1 MTLERRLV
9 FVSLLVALP
18 VAGVVAQSVAWL
30 RARDLLSALERVV
43 TSQMNVQ
50 LRERCEAD
58 PTWFLTGSLEGRP
71 GPKDPKLGPDDVPA
85 RPHLDVQPY
94 QLFAYDDDF
103 VPSSPVG
110 ARFPIAFKNT
120 MRAGAL
126 WQGGPYDAPDGVGA
140 QFALR
145 TGWDDGPCAVLLGR
159 MDAPPYERLYWWA
172 AFLGVEVLFSAVFIA
187 IATPT
192 VLRIRAVSQ
201 SAKEAARSEWTVV
214 ARSDGHDE
222 LTAVSVALNEAST
235 DLRRRVKDVA
245 DREDVH
251 RRFVARTAAEIGQ
264 PLEALAEKLTI
275 GTTDPQAAVREAH
288 DLSIHLGNLVAAARL
303 RMHLGPTALETVNV
317 AAVIAR
323 VVARQASLAKSSA
336 VSLDVTLPATPVTL
350 TADSILIEQA
360 VLNLVDNAVRYNR
373 QGGRVIVSLARESDA
388 FALRVTDNGPGVS
401 DEQLASM
408 TAIRRFRGD
417 EGRVD
422 RVRQRGLG
430 LALVWEVVERSGLQ
444 LALRH
449 AAGGGL
455 EAEVTGTALFPT
467 DLHGPEPGH
476 P

>member
-30 RARDLLSALERVV
+30 RARDLLSSLERVV
-43 TSQMNVQ
+43 TSQINGQ

-71 GPKDPKLGPDDVPA
+71 GPKDPKPGPDDVPA
-85 RPHLDVQPY
+85 RPHLDLQPY
-94 QLFAYDDDF
+94 QLFAYDGDF

-110 ARFPIAFKNT
+110 ARFPLAFKNA

-126 WQGGPYDAPDGVGA
+126 WQGGPYDAPDGEGA
-140 QFALR
+140 EFAMR

-159 MDAPPYERLYWWA
+159 MEAPPYERLYWWA
-172 AFLGVEVLFSAVFIA
+172 AFLGVEALFSAVFIA

-201 SAKEAARSEWTVV
+201 SARDAARSEWTVV
-214 ARSDGHDE
+214 APSGGHDE
-222 LTAVSVALNEAST
+222 LTAVGAALNEASA
-235 DLRRRVKDVA
+235 DLRRRAKDVA

-251 RRFVARTAAEIGQ
+251 RRFVAKAAAEIGQ
-264 PLEALAEKLTI
+264 PLEALAERLTQ
-275 GTTDPQAAVREAH
+275 GTIDSQTAAREAH
-288 DLSIHLGNLVAAARL
+288 DLSRYLGNVVAAARL
-303 RMHLGPTALETVNV
+303 RMHLGPTGRETINMTD
-317 AAVIAR
+317 VIAR
-323 VVARQASLAKSSA
+323 VVARQAGLAKRNGISIDLE
-336 VSLDVTLPATPVTL
+336 VPATPVTL
-350 TADSILIEQA
+350 TADPMLVEQA
-360 VLNLVDNAVRYNR
+360 VLNLVDNAVRYNHP
-373 QGGRVIVSLARESDA
+373 GGRVRVSLARESGG

-401 DEQLASM
+401 EEQLAAMS
-408 TAIRRFRGD
+408 AIRRFRGD

-455 EAEVTGTALFPT
+455 EAELTGP
-467 DLHGPEPGH
+467 GPASQT
-476 P
+476 

>member
-30 RARDLLSALERVV
+30 RAGDLLSALERVV
-43 TSQMNVQ
+43 TSQINVQ

-71 GPKDPKLGPDDVPA
+71 GPKDPRPGPDDVPA

-103 VPSSPVG
+103 VASSPVG
-110 ARFPIAFKNT
+110 ARFPIAFKNA
-120 MRAGAL
+120 MRAGAI
-126 WQGGPYDAPDGVGA
+126 WQGGPYDAPGGEGA

-159 MDAPPYERLYWWA
+159 MDAPPDERLYWWA
-172 AFLGVEVLFSAVFIA
+172 AFFGVEALFSAVFIA

-201 SAKEAARSEWTVV
+201 SARDAARSEWTLV
-214 ARSDGHDE
+214 APSEGHDE
-222 LTAVSVALNEAST
+222 LTAVGAALNEASA
-235 DLRRRVKDVA
+235 DLRRRAKDVA

-264 PLEALAEKLTI
+264 PLEALAEKLAT
-275 GTTDPQAAVREAH
+275 GAADSQTSVQEAN
-288 DLSIHLGNLVAAARL
+288 DLSLHLGNLVAAARL
-303 RMHLGPTALETVNV
+303 RMHLGPTSLETVDV

-323 VVARQASLAKSSA
+323 VVARQASLAKRRA
-336 VSLDVTLPATPVTL
+336 VSLGVTVPRTPVTL
-350 TADSILIEQA
+350 SADPTLLEQA
-360 VLNLVDNAVRYNR
+360 LLNLVDNAVRYNR
-373 QGGRVIVSLARESDA
+373 PGGRVMVSLARESDG
-388 FALRVTDNGPGVS
+388 FSLRVTDNGPGVS

-408 TAIRRFRGD
+408 SAIRRFRGD

-455 EAEVTGTALFPT
+455 EAEATGPALF
-467 DLHGPEPGH
+467 HGN
-476 P
+476 

>member
-18 VAGVVAQSVAWL
+18 VAGIVAQSVAWL
-30 RARDLLSALERVV
+30 RARDLLSSLERVV
-43 TSQMNVQ
+43 TSQINVQ

-71 GPKDPKLGPDDVPA
+71 GPKDPKPGPDDIPA

-110 ARFPIAFKNT
+110 ARFPIAFKNA

-126 WQGGPYDAPDGVGA
+126 WQGGPYDAPSGEGA
-140 QFALR
+140 QFALH

-159 MDAPPYERLYWWA
+159 MDAPPYERLYWWVS
-172 AFLGVEVLFSAVFIA
+172 FLGVEALFSAVFIA

-201 SAKEAARSEWTVV
+201 SARDAARSEWTVV
-214 ARSDGHDE
+214 APSGGHDE
-222 LTAVSVALNEAST
+222 LTAVGAALNEASA
-235 DLRRRVKDVA
+235 DLRRRAKDVA
-245 DREDVH
+245 DREDAH
-251 RRFVARTAAEIGQ
+251 RRFVARAAADIGQ
-264 PLEALAEKLTI
+264 PLEALAEKLTGGAI
-275 GTTDPQAAVREAH
+275 DSQEAAREAH
-288 DLSIHLGNLVAAARL
+288 DLSRYLGNVVAAARL
-303 RMHLGPTALETVNV
+303 RMHLGPTALETVNLTS
-317 AAVIAR
+317 VIAR
-323 VVARQASLAKSSA
+323 VVARQAGLAKRSG
-336 VSLDVTLPATPVTL
+336 VSVDLEVSATPVTL
-350 TADSILIEQA
+350 VADPTLVEQA

-373 QGGRVIVSLARESDA
+373 SGGRVLVSLARESDG
-388 FALRVTDNGPGVS
+388 FVLRVADNGPGVS

-408 TAIRRFRGD
+408 SAIRRFRGD

-455 EAEVTGTALFPT
+455 EAEMTGP
-467 DLHGPEPGH
+467 GPVSLE
-476 P
+476 

>member
-9 FVSLLVALP
+9 LVSLLVALP

-43 TSQMNVQ
+43 TSQINVQ

-71 GPKDPKLGPDDVPA
+71 GPKDPKPGPDDIPA

-110 ARFPIAFKNT
+110 ARFPIAYKNA

-126 WQGGPYDAPDGVGA
+126 WQGGPYDAPDGDGA
-140 QFALR
+140 QFAMR

-172 AFLGVEVLFSAVFIA
+172 AFLGVEALFSAMFIA
-187 IATPT
+187 IGTPT

-201 SAKEAARSEWTVV
+201 SARDAARSEWTLV
-214 ARSDGHDE
+214 APSWGHDE
-222 LTAVSVALNEAST
+222 LTAVGVALNEASA
-235 DLRRRVKDVA
+235 DLRRRAKDVA
-245 DREDVH
+245 YREDVH
-251 RRFVARTAAEIGQ
+251 RRFVERTAAEIGQ
-264 PLEALAEKLTI
+264 PLEALAENLTA
-275 GTTDPQAAVREAH
+275 GTTDSQTAVQEAN
-288 DLSIHLGNLVAAARL
+288 DLSLHLGNLVAAARL
-303 RMHLGPTALETVNV
+303 RMHLGPTSLETVDL
-317 AAVIAR
+317 AAVIAG
-323 VVARQASLAKSSA
+323 VVARQAGLAKRHG
-336 VSLDVTLPATPVTL
+336 VSLGVTVPTTSVTVS
-350 TADSILIEQA
+350 ADRMLLEQA
-360 VLNLVDNAVRYNR
+360 LLNLVDNAVRYNR
-373 QGGRVIVSLARESDA
+373 TGGRVRVSLAHESNGFA
-388 FALRVTDNGPGVS
+388 FRVTDNGPGVS

-408 TAIRRFRGD
+408 SAIRRFRGD

-449 AAGGGL
+449 ATGGGL
-455 EAEVTGTALFPT
+455 EAEVTGTAL
-467 DLHGPEPGH
+467 LSAN
-476 P
+476 

>member
-18 VAGVVAQSVAWL
+18 VAGVLAQSVAWL

-43 TSQMNVQ
+43 TSQINVQ

-71 GPKDPKLGPDDVPA
+71 GPKDPKPGPDELPV

-110 ARFPIAFKNT
+110 ARFPIAFKNA

-126 WQGGPYDAPDGVGA
+126 WQGGSYDAPGGEGA
-140 QFALR
+140 QFAMR
-145 TGWDDGPCAVLLGR
+145 TGWDDGPCAVFLGR

-172 AFLGVEVLFSAVFIA
+172 AFLGVEGLFSAVFIA

-201 SAKEAARSEWTVV
+201 SARDAARSEWTVV
-214 ARSDGHDE
+214 APSGGHDE
-222 LTAVSVALNEAST
+222 LTAVGAALNEASA
-235 DLRRRVKDVA
+235 DLRRRAKDVA
-245 DREDVH
+245 GREDVH
-251 RRFVARTAAEIGQ
+251 RRFVARAAAEIGQ
-264 PLEALAEKLTI
+264 PLEALAEKLMRGTI
-275 GTTDPQAAVREAH
+275 DSPPAAREAH
-288 DLSIHLGNLVAAARL
+288 DLSRYLGNLVAAARL
-303 RMHLGPTALETVNV
+303 RMHLGPTSLETINMTD
-317 AAVIAR
+317 VIAR
-323 VVARQASLAKSSA
+323 VVARQAGLAKRSG
-336 VSLDVTLPATPVTL
+336 VTLDLAVPAIPVTL
-350 TADSILIEQA
+350 TADPTLVEQA
-360 VLNLVDNAVRYNR
+360 LWNLVDNAVRYNR
-373 QGGRVIVSLARESDA
+373 SGGRVLVSLTRESGG
-388 FALRVTDNGPGVS
+388 FVLRVTDNGPGVS
-401 DEQLASM
+401 DEQLASIS
-408 TAIRRFRGD
+408 AIRRFRGD

-444 LALRH
+444 LVLRH

-455 EAEVTGTALFPT
+455 EAEVTGSGLVS
-467 DLHGPEPGH
+467 PE
-476 P
+476 

>member
-18 VAGVVAQSVAWL
+18 VAGLVAQSVAWV

-43 TSQMNVQ
+43 TSQVNVQ

-71 GPKDPKLGPDDVPA
+71 GPRDPKPGPDEVPA

-110 ARFPIAFKNT
+110 ARFPIAFKNA

-126 WQGGPYDAPDGVGA
+126 WQGGPYDAPDGLGA
-140 QFALR
+140 QFAMR

-172 AFLGVEVLFSAVFIA
+172 AFLGIEALFGAVFIA

-201 SAKEAARSEWTVV
+201 SAKDAARSEWTLV
-214 ARSDGHDE
+214 APSGGHDE
-222 LTAVSVALNEAST
+222 LTAVGAALNEASA
-235 DLRRRVKDVA
+235 DLRQRAKDVA

-251 RRFVARTAAEIGQ
+251 RRFVARAAAEIGQ
-264 PLEALAEKLTI
+264 PLEGLAEKLTT
-275 GTTDPQAAVREAH
+275 GTIDPEVAAREAH
-288 DLSIHLGNLVAAARL
+288 DLSRYLGNLVAAARL
-303 RMHLGPTALETVNV
+303 RMHLGPTALESVNV
-317 AAVIAR
+317 AAVIAE
-323 VVARQASLAKSSA
+323 VVARQAALAKRRSVA
-336 VSLDVTLPATPVTL
+336 VDVTVPAAPVML
-350 TADSILIEQA
+350 TADPMLFEQA

-373 QGGRVIVSLARESDA
+373 PGGRVLVSLARDSEG
-388 FALRVTDNGPGVS
+388 FGLRVTDNGPGVS

-408 TAIRRFRGD
+408 SAIRRFRGD

-444 LALRH
+444 LAIRH

-455 EAEVTGTALFPT
+455 EAEVSGLTAST
-467 DLHGPEPGH
+467 AD
-476 P
+476 

>member
-43 TSQMNVQ
+43 TSQINVQ

-58 PTWFLTGSLEGRP
+58 PTWFLTGPLDGRP
-71 GPKDPKLGPDDVPA
+71 GPNDPKPGPDDVPP
-85 RPHLDVQPY
+85 RPHLDEQPY
-94 QLFAYDDDF
+94 QLYAYDDEF

-110 ARFPIAFKNT
+110 ARFPIAFKNA

-126 WQGGPYDAPDGVGA
+126 WQGGPYDAPGGQGA
-140 QFALR
+140 QFAMR
-145 TGWDDGPCAVLLGR
+145 TGWDGGPCAVFLGR
-159 MDAPPYERLYWWA
+159 MEAPPDEQLYWWV
-172 AFLGVEVLFSAVFIA
+172 AFLGVEGLFSAVFIG

-192 VLRIRAVSQ
+192 VRRIQAVSL
-201 SAKEAARSEWTVV
+201 SARDAARSDWTLV
-214 ARSDGHDE
+214 APSAGHDE
-222 LTAVSVALNEAST
+222 LTAVGAALNEASA
-235 DLRRRVKDVA
+235 DLRRRAKDVA
-245 DREDVH
+245 DREDAH
-251 RRFVARTAAEIGQ
+251 RRFVARTAADIGE
-264 PLEALAEKLTI
+264 PLEALAESLTG
-275 GTTDPQAAVREAH
+275 GTIDAQAAAREAH
-288 DLSIHLGNLVAAARL
+288 DLSRYLGNVVAAARL
-303 RMHLGPTALETVNV
+303 RMHLGPTALETINMTD
-317 AAVIAR
+317 VIAR
-323 VVARQASLAKSSA
+323 VVARQAGLAKRKG
-336 VSLDVTLPATPVTL
+336 VSLDLQVPATPVTL
-350 TADSILIEQA
+350 TADPTLIEQA

-373 QGGRVIVSLARESDA
+373 SGGRVLVSLARESDG

-401 DEQLASM
+401 DEQLASI

-455 EAEVTGTALFPT
+455 VAELTGPSPLSP
-467 DLHGPEPGH
+467 D
-476 P
+476 